1 MNSHFA
7 ARLGLVPHGS
17 HVSRVDALLQSYREE
32 VHEILVP
39 LAERYCP
46 SLTQAADTELKK
58 MLELSTKMTMV
69 GHACSEVAGYPFDRH
84 RRTLSA
90 LYGGCCFLADSFVD
104 DYGETIA
111 REYIERFELLLTR
124 GWFAIKN
131 EREELFYV
139 VLSRLFTRR
148 NALDPMV
155 RQAIFSLFQAQKR
168 DIMLR
173 LGARSFRQLPRRAQ
187 LLLLRHCARDRSG
200 HGILVLAHFVAPRMR
215 LRLHHLLFLSG
226 ALIMY
231 IDDHGD
237 CYADRRCKRIT
248 YMNQVRHPRVTLQAI
263 YAGTMKRL
271 AAGLPDNDGKRLMC
285 AFLFRY
291 FVTRIEKH
299 EREREKGGLS
309 WAVYE

>member
-1 MNSHFA
+1 M
-7 ARLGLVPHGS
+7 R
-17 HVSRVDALLQSYREE
+17 SYRDE
-32 VHEILVP
+32 VREVLVP
-39 LAERYCP
+39 LVERYCP
-46 SLTQAADTELKK
+46 TLGRAAETELKK
-58 MLELSTKMTMV
+58 MLELSAKMTMV

-84 RRTLSA
+84 RKTLSA
-90 LYGGCCFLADSFVD
+90 FYGGCCFLADSFID
-104 DYGETIA
+104 DYGEAIA
-111 REYIERFELLLTR
+111 RDYIERFELLLTR
-124 GWFAIKN
+124 GWFEIRN

-139 VLSRLFTRR
+139 ILSRLFMRR
-148 NALDPMV
+148 NTLVPMV
-155 RQAIFSLFQAQKR
+155 RQAIFSLFEAQKR

-187 LLLLRHCARDRSG
+187 LLLLRQCARDRSG
-200 HGILVLAHFVAPRMR
+200 HGILVLAHFAAPRLR
-215 LRLHHLLFLSG
+215 LHLHHLLFLSG
-226 ALIMY
+226 ALIMF

-248 YMNQVRHPRVTLQAI
+248 YMNQVKHPRGALQAI
-263 YAGTMKRL
+263 YAGTMQRL
-271 AAGLPDNDGKRLMC
+271 AIELPDNSGKRLLC